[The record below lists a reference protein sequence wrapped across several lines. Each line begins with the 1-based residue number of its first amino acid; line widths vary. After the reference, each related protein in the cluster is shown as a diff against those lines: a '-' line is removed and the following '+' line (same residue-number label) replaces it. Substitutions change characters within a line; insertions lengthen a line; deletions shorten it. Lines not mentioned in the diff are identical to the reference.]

1 MGQKTHPIGFRVGVT
16 QRHDSRWYAG
26 KKEFPKLLRQDQE
39 IRKFVKDQFY
49 GAQIPRIEI
58 DRTREQVRILV
69 HCAKP
74 GVLIGRK
81 GAKVD
86 QLRQDLGKLVGGKVQ
101 LDILEITK
109 PELEGQIVAEQ
120 IADQLARRANFRRAM
135 KKQMELSIERGAK
148 GVKLRVSGR
157 LGGAE
162 IARTEMQTWGQVPL
176 QTLKADIR
184 FGQATAKTTYGTIG
198 VKAWIYR
205 GEIGQVQD
213 DTVVRK
219 ERRNVADA
227 QAGPLA

>member
-16 QRHDSRWYAG
+16 RRHDSRWYAN
-26 KKEFPKLLRQDQE
+26 KKDFPKLLKQDFE
-39 IRKFVKDQFY
+39 VRKFIKDQFY

-58 DRTREQVRILV
+58 DRTREQVNILV

-86 QLRQDLGKLVGGKVQ
+86 QLRADLGKLVGSKVQ

-120 IADQLARRANFRRAM
+120 IAEQLTKRAPFRRTV
-135 KKQMELSIERGAK
+135 KKAMELCIERGAK
-148 GVKLRVSGR
+148 GVKIQVGGR

-162 IARTEMQTWGQVPL
+162 IARVEKQAWGQVPL
-176 QTLKADIR
+176 QTLRADLR
-184 FGQATAKTTYGTIG
+184 YGTATARTTYGTIG
-198 VKAWIYR
+198 VKTWIYR
-205 GEIGQVQD
+205 GDVGDVKDEG
-213 DTVVRK
+213 VVRK
-219 ERRNVADA
+219 ERRNAPDA
-227 QAGPLA
+227 

>member
-1 MGQKTHPIGFRVGVT
+1 MGQKTHPVGFRVGVT
-16 QRHDSRWYAG
+16 QRHDSRWYAN
-26 KKEFPKLLRQDQE
+26 KREFPSLLQQDLR
-39 IRKFVKDQFY
+39 IRRFIKDQFY
-49 GAQIPRIEI
+49 GAQIPKVEI

-135 KKQMELSIERGAK
+135 KKAMELCVERGAK

-162 IARTEMQTWGQVPL
+162 IARTETQTWGQVPL

-184 FGQATAKTTYGTIG
+184 FGSATARTTYGTIG

-227 QAGPLA
+227 EAG

>member
-1 MGQKTHPIGFRVGVT
+1 M
-16 QRHDSRWYAG
+16 
-26 KKEFPKLLRQDQE
+26 
-39 IRKFVKDQFY
+39 
-49 GAQIPRIEI
+49 
-58 DRTREQVRILV
+58 

-81 GAKVD
+81 GVKVD
-86 QLRQDLGKLVGGKVQ
+86 QLRQDLGKLVDGKVQ

-184 FGQATAKTTYGTIG
+184 FGQATAKTNYGTIG

-227 QAGPLA
+227 QAGPVA